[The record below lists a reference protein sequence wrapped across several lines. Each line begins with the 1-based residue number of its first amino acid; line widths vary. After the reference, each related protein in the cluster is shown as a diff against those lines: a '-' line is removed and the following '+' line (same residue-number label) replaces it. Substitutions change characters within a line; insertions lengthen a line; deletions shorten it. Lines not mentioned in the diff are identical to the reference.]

1 MRVRSKSAGLRERID
16 RAWSRIEADIIHT
29 SLEHSSSL
37 SRLTGAEVYLKWE
50 SEQKTGSF
58 KFRGALNKLRSLSAE
73 EKRRGVVSASTGNH
87 GLGLS
92 LAAGMEGIRLTLVLP
107 ETVAAEKR
115 RRLEEHPVEIIRY
128 GESCEKAE
136 LRARKLAEETGRIYV
151 SPYNDYDI
159 IAGQGTIGREVIAGL
174 SRVDAVIVPVGGG
187 GLIAGIAGY
196 IKAVDSRIR
205 VIGVE
210 PAHSAFMA
218 ASLKAGRIVEIPE
231 KETIAE
237 AVAGGIEPGSV
248 TFPLCR
254 ELVDDIV
261 LVGEEEI
268 TKAMAHLFA
277 EHKRM
282 VEGAGALSLAAL
294 LGTTARFQGLKTV
307 LIISGGNIARSVF
320 EGAVS

>member
-1 MRVRSKSAGLRERID
+1 MKEPIVSLGLSERID
-16 RAWSRIEADIIHT
+16 RAWSRIEANIVPT
-29 SLEHSSSL
+29 PLEHSSAL
-37 SRLTGAEVYLKWE
+37 GRLTGAEVYLKWE

-58 KFRGALNKLRSLSAE
+58 KFRGALNKLRTLSAN

-92 LAAGMEGIRLTLVLP
+92 LAAGMEGVRLTLVLP

-115 RRLEEHPVEIIRY
+115 RRLKEHSVEIIPW
-128 GESCEKAE
+128 GSSCEKAE
-136 LRARKLAEETGRIYV
+136 LWARRLAEETGRIYI

-159 IAGQGTIGREVIAGL
+159 IAGQGTIGREVTEGL
-174 SRVDAVIVPVGGG
+174 SRIDAVIVPIGGG
-187 GLIAGIAGY
+187 GLIAGIAGV
-196 IKAVDSRIR
+196 IKAVDPRIR

-218 ASLKAGRIVEIPE
+218 ASLEAGRIVEIPE
-231 KETIAE
+231 KKTIAE

-254 ELVDDIV
+254 QLVDDIIQV
-261 LVGEEEI
+261 EEAQI
-268 TKAMAHLFA
+268 RRAMALLFA
-277 EHKRM
+277 EHQRK

-294 LGTTARFQGLKTV
+294 LEKRAEFKRRRAV
-307 LIISGGNIARSVF
+307 LIISGGNISPAVF
-320 EGAVS
+320 KKAVS

>member
-92 LAAGMEGIRLTLVLP
+92 RAAGTERVRLTLVLP

-115 RRLEEHPVEIIRY
+115 RRLEESPVEIIRW
-128 GESCEKAE
+128 GLSCEKAE
-136 LRARKLAEETGRIYV
+136 LRARKLAEETGRIYI

-159 IAGQGTIGREVIAGL
+159 IAGQGTIGREVIERL
-174 SRVDAVIVPVGGG
+174 SRVDALIVPIGGG
-187 GLIAGIAGY
+187 GLIAGVAGF
-196 IKAVDSRIR
+196 IKAVDTRIR
-205 VIGVE
+205 VVGVE

-231 KETIAE
+231 EETIAE

-261 LVGEEEI
+261 LVREAQI
-268 TKAMAHLFA
+268 KKALALLFA
-277 EHKRM
+277 EHQRK
-282 VEGAGALSLAAL
+282 VEGAAALSLAAL
-294 LGTTARFQGLKTV
+294 LEKSARFRGLKTV
-307 LIISGGNIARSVF
+307 LIVSGGNIAPAAFKKALS
-320 EGAVS
+320 

>member
-1 MRVRSKSAGLRERID
+1 MKEPSVPAGLSEKID
-16 RAWSRIEADIIHT
+16 RAWSRIGADIVRT
-29 SLEHSSSL
+29 PLERSSSL

-58 KFRGALNKLRSLSAE
+58 KFRGALNKLRSLSAD

-92 LAAGMEGIRLTLVLP
+92 LAASMERVCLTLVLP

-115 RRLEEHPVEIIRY
+115 RRLEEYPVEIIRC
-128 GESCEKAE
+128 GASCEKAE
-136 LRARKLAEETGRIYV
+136 LRARRLAEETGRLYV
-151 SPYNDYDI
+151 SPYNDFDI
-159 IAGQGTIGREVIAGL
+159 IAGQGTIGREVIGEL
-174 SRVDAVIVPVGGG
+174 SRVDAVIVPIGGG

-196 IKAVDSRIR
+196 IKAVSPR
-205 VIGVE
+205 VRVVGVE
-210 PAHSAFMA
+210 PVHSAFMA
-218 ASLKAGRIVEIPE
+218 ASFKAGRIVEIEE

-237 AVAGGIEPGSV
+237 AVAGGIEPGSA

-261 LVGEEEI
+261 LVEEAQI
-268 TKAMAHLFA
+268 KKAMSFLFA
-277 EHKRM
+277 EHHRM

-294 LGTTARFQGLKTV
+294 LEKGTPFQGRKAV
-307 LIISGGNIARSVF
+307 LIISGGNIASAVF
-320 EGAVS
+320 KEAVS